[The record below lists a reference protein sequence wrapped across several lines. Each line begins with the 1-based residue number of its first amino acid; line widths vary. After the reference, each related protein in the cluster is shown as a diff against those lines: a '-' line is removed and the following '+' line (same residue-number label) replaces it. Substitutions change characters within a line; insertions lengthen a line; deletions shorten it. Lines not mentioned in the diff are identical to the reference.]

1 MSISDYDDAEATAEA
16 ADEAAK
22 EQADEAAKEAARRG
36 LGLAGCRPV

>member
-16 ADEAAK
+16 AEEAAK